1 IKIPNIRQKQHST
14 NEDDI
19 VSLSDELSEHDS
31 NDSLSS
37 VRRLSSEFVSFKSS
51 STESKGLL
59 IPSSYSTS
67 SSTIT
72 INDDHE
78 SLSELDF
85 NTLNS
90 TDINH

>member
-1 IKIPNIRQKQHST
+1 MKSKIKVKTMKEIIIPKDKERQ
-14 NEDDI
+14 
-19 VSLSDELSEHDS
+19 LSEHDS